1 MNKLLIRSL
10 AGTTLVLTT
19 LLSPAKAETVDNSD
33 PLLPTQ
39 ESILEPIQ
47 RQYSNLKNIFNS
59 LGRDFNRGVQ
69 SLSGEI
75 EAQINNTVQDLGL
88 PDMLA
93 TGRKIEETIANSK
106 ADILQLDPRIKG
118 KNARIRWNQKFTL
131 DQSETVLGEVG
142 QKAAMQEKENA
153 QKALEISATSADAAQ
168 NDFVTQDVMKKIALQ
183 NAQISRVLKSVQ
195 SSIQQQNE
203 ISATTNVNLTDISK
217 NLTNQQRKEQR
228 ERQGAINAIY
238 KNAAFSNGFWSSK
251 NK

>member
-33 PLLPTQ
+33 PILPTQ
-39 ESILEPIQ
+39 ETILEPIQ
-47 RQYSNLKNIFNS
+47 RQYSNLKNIFNG

-118 KNARIRWNQKFTL
+118 KNAKVQWNQKFTL
-131 DQSETVLGEVG
+131 DQSKTVLGEVG
-142 QKAAMQEKENA
+142 QKAARQEKENA

-168 NDFVTQDVMKKIALQ
+168 NDFVTQDIMKKIALQ
-183 NAQISRVLKSVQ
+183 NAQTTRVLQSVQ
-195 SSIQQQNE
+195 GSLSKQNE
-203 ISATTNVNLTDISK
+203 ISAAANVNLTDISK
-217 NLTNQQRKEQR
+217 NLTSQQRKEQR
-228 ERQGAINAIY
+228 QRQGAINAIY
-238 KNAAFSNGFWSSK
+238 RSAAFSNGYWSSK
-251 NK
+251 SK